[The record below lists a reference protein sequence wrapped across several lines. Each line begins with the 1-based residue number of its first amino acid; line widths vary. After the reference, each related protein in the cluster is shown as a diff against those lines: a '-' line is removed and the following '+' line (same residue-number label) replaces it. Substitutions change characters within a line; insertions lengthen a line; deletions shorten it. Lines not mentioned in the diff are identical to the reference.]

1 MMLKALP
8 KKKLSFFFEEKRIK
22 RTRVDFDDNKR
33 IHKRTN
39 ERKNKRTNERDQ
51 VDKHGQCIFREQEVF
66 LTFGCKFKTKQNDEN
81 VWLQNMTAA
90 TSEQKK
96 ILSTKRSVWQQE
108 EKKSKGFVFWNTKCE
123 RYAQ

>member
-1 MMLKALP
+1 LP

-39 ERKNKRTNERDQ
+39 ELKNTRTKEQTNERDQ
-51 VDKHGQCIFREQEVF
+51 VDKHGRCIFREVF

-81 VWLQNMTAA
+81 
-90 TSEQKK
+90 
-96 ILSTKRSVWQQE
+96 I
-108 EKKSKGFVFWNTKCE
+108 
-123 RYAQ
+123 